1 MDAAVPAA
9 GLSVARGGAPRQ
21 TEPRTDRADG
31 PSDKEDAMAENP
43 TFILPSQNL
52 GLDLMRA
59 TEAAALAAAR
69 WAGRGNKEAGDGAAV
84 DAMRSVLNTIRMD
97 GTIVIG
103 EGEKD
108 EAPMLGN
115 GEKVGLGEGHKV
127 EIAVDPVDGTR
138 LLAWG
143 MRNSI
148 AVMAAAVG
156 GGMYDPHMCF
166 YMEKLVVGAE
176 AADVVD
182 LDVPIAEN
190 IRRVAKA
197 KGKRVEDIVVAVLNR
212 ERHDDLTAEIR
223 AAGARTRMFTDG
235 DVAASVAAATPGVA
249 IDMLAG
255 VGGSPEGVVTACA
268 MKALGGQ
275 ILARLRPSTDEE
287 REKTL
292 SAGHDINKVL
302 TTNDLVSSDRTLF
315 VATGITEGDLVRG
328 VRYLEDGSAM
338 THSIVMRS
346 ASGTVRWIEAHHNLA
361 KVDRYSKEHAGE
373 VG

>member
-1 MDAAVPAA
+1 MP
-9 GLSVARGGAPRQ
+9 
-21 TEPRTDRADG
+21 
-31 PSDKEDAMAENP
+31 ENP
-43 TFILPSQNL
+43 IYILPSQNL

-69 WAGRGNKEAGDGAAV
+69 WTGRGDKESGDGAAV
-84 DAMRSVLNTIRMD
+84 DAMRRVLNTIRMD

-115 GEKVGLGEGHKV
+115 GEKVGTGEGLKV
-127 EIAVDPVDGTR
+127 DIAVDPVDGTR

-148 AVMAAAVG
+148 AVMAASIG

-166 YMEKLVVGAE
+166 YMEKLVVGPE
-176 AADVVD
+176 AANYID
-182 LDVPIAEN
+182 LDAPIEEN

-197 KGKRVEDIVVAVLNR
+197 KGKRVEDVVVAVLNR
-212 ERHDDLTAEIR
+212 ERHNELTAAIR

-235 DVAASVAAATPGVA
+235 DVAASVAAATPGVP

-268 MKALGGQ
+268 MKALGGR
-275 ILARLRPSTDEE
+275 ILARLKPSTDEE
-287 REKTL
+287 RENTL
-292 SAGHDINKVL
+292 AAGHSLDRVL
-302 TTNDLVSSDRTLF
+302 DTNDLVSSERTLF

-328 VRYLEDGSAM
+328 VRYLEDGSAR

-346 ASGTVRWIEAHHNLA
+346 SSGTVRWIEAHHNLA
-361 KVDRYSKEHAGE
+361 KVQQFFVEHGNDL
-373 VG
+373 